1 MFPNVLQRQLGAD
14 GVVIIESI
22 HVPGQLPTPIC
33 FLSVS
38 IDRCRGDV
46 LFEPIQ
52 LRYKFLGLLLDIFGV
67 LERSVSVVC
76 DGHSLDQYL
85 IMLDERAHAAKGGLE
100 RREPVGGLFRNV
112 EEYLDTICNP
122 LPLCWG
128 TEIRQRAGRARC

>member
-1 MFPNVLQRQLGAD
+1 M
-14 GVVIIESI
+14 
-22 HVPGQLPTPIC
+22 HVPGQPPSPIC

-38 IDRCRGDV
+38 IDRCRENV

-52 LRYKFLGLLLDIFGV
+52 LRYKFLDLLLDVLGMLGV
-67 LERSVSVVC
+67 SASVVC
-76 DGHSLDQYL
+76 DGHPLDLYL

-112 EEYLDTICNP
+112 EEYLYTTCNP

-128 TEIRQRAGRARC
+128 TEICQ